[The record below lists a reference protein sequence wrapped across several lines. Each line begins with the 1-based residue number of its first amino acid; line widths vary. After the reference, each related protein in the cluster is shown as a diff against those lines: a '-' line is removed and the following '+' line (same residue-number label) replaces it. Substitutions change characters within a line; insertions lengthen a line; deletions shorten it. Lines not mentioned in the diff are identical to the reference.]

1 MNTLTLSSQNTTWI
15 KTKKP
20 KIPQVL
26 INMVWEYDGRY
37 KTQYNKCIQDLTRY
51 FNHSRMLDRI
61 KGDIH
66 IYSVYLYVHQEGSR
80 ASLKRYL
87 MSFSKYV
94 LSCIKSRGDPVPI
107 NNLRAH
113 NLRKTRNQ
121 QHTENSRSSK

>member
-1 MNTLTLSSQNTTWI
+1 MTVSSQNTTRI
-15 KTKKP
+15 ETRKP

-37 KTQYNKCIQDLTRY
+37 KTKFKECIQDLRRY

-94 LSCIKSRGDPVPI
+94 LSCIKLRGDPVPI
-107 NNLRAH
+107 KNLRVH
-113 NLRKTRNQ
+113 NLRKTHNQ
-121 QHTENSRSSK
+121 QNTENNRSSK

>member
-1 MNTLTLSSQNTTWI
+1 MKTIMTSSLNTKWVEKRN
-15 KTKKP
+15 P

-37 KTQYNKCIQDLTRY
+37 KTQYNKCIQDMTRY

-94 LSCIKSRGDPVPI
+94 LSCIKSRGDPVPT
-107 NNLRAH
+107 NNLRVH
-113 NLRKTRNQ
+113 NLRKTHNQ
-121 QHTENSRSSK
+121 QNTENNRSCK